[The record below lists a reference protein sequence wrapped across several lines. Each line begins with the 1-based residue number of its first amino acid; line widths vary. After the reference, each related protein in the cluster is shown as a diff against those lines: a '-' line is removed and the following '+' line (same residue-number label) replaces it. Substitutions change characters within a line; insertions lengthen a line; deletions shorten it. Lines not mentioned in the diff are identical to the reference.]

1 MREGFL
7 EGEPIGVWDG
17 ATTAAMKRFQQEN
30 GFPVTGKPEALSLAK
45 LGLGS
50 ATAGVGAP
58 RERPADGA
66 AGAAAGT
73 LASEESSQTASE
85 N

>member
-1 MREGFL
+1 MKEGYL
-7 EGEPIGVWDG
+7 EGEPNGVWDG
-17 ATTAAMKRFQQEN
+17 ATTAAMKRFQKEN
-30 GFPVTGKPEALSLAK
+30 GFRVTGKPEALSLIK

-50 ATAGVGAP
+50 PTAGSGAP
-58 RERPADGA
+58 RERPAGGA

-73 LASEESSQTASE
+73 LASEESIQTASE